1 MTHIN
6 FDYSKALRFFEEREL
21 EYMEPAVKA
30 AHDLLHNGTGAGSDY
45 LGWVD
50 LPSNYDKEEFARIL
64 KSAEK
69 IKNDSEVLIVIGI
82 GGSYLGARAAIETL
96 NHSFY
101 NVLDKADRK
110 TPQVFFAGNS
120 ISSTYLHDLIEVVG
134 DRDFSVNVISKSGT
148 TTEPAIAF
156 RVFKELLEKKYGK
169 EEAKSRI
176 YATTDKAKGALKTLS
191 DNEGY
196 ETFVVPD
203 DVGGRFSVLTAV
215 GLLPIAVSGVDIQ
228 KMMEGAEVAS
238 KDFAKPSLK
247 ENLAYQYAAAR
258 NVLYRKGKVTELLI
272 SYEPGLQ
279 YFNEWW
285 KQLFGESEGK
295 DQKGIYPSSASF
307 STDLHSLGQYIQD
320 GRRNL
325 FETVVKVKTPRHNLT
340 INKEEVDLDGL
351 NYLAG
356 ETVDFVN
363 TKAFEGTLLAH
374 TDGEVP
380 NFVVEVPELDPYTF
394 GYLVYFFEKAVGISG
409 YLNGVNPFDQP
420 GVEAYKA
427 NMFALLGKPGY
438 EEKKAEL
445 EKRLND

>member
-110 TPQVFFAGNS
+110 TPQVFFAGNN

-228 KMMEGAEVAS
+228 KMMEGAEAAS

>member
-156 RVFKELLEKKYGK
+156 RVFKELLEKK
-169 EEAKSRI
+169 I
-176 YATTDKAKGALKTLS
+176 
-191 DNEGY
+191 
-196 ETFVVPD
+196 
-203 DVGGRFSVLTAV
+203 
-215 GLLPIAVSGVDIQ
+215 
-228 KMMEGAEVAS
+228 
-238 KDFAKPSLK
+238 
-247 ENLAYQYAAAR
+247 
-258 NVLYRKGKVTELLI
+258 
-272 SYEPGLQ
+272 
-279 YFNEWW
+279 W
-285 KQLFGESEGK
+285 
-295 DQKGIYPSSASF
+295 
-307 STDLHSLGQYIQD
+307 
-320 GRRNL
+320 
-325 FETVVKVKTPRHNLT
+325 
-340 INKEEVDLDGL
+340 
-351 NYLAG
+351 
-356 ETVDFVN
+356 
-363 TKAFEGTLLAH
+363 
-374 TDGEVP
+374 
-380 NFVVEVPELDPYTF
+380 
-394 GYLVYFFEKAVGISG
+394 
-409 YLNGVNPFDQP
+409 
-420 GVEAYKA
+420 
-427 NMFALLGKPGY
+427 
-438 EEKKAEL
+438 
-445 EKRLND
+445 